1 MEHFRMQK
9 VGSSRHLGRSTLLPE
24 RFTKLLRL
32 NLATFVYF
40 RTALLKH
47 LVVLHTTSNFFTFL
61 LHFLVKTRNSAL
73 TFTSAQ
79 LSSCYTLLEECT
91 CLLQPR
97 PVMLAWNQSSPLAT
111 LATTKNGGDDVVLD
125 FGGTLPSRTVS
136 HVNRAVSGKMVKLA
150 TLPAI

>member
-24 RFTKLLRL
+24 RSTKLLRL
-32 NLATFVYF
+32 NSQRLFIFALRSNTRLFCTQPPTSSPCSCYTSWSRLAT
-40 RTALLKH
+40 RLSL
-47 LVVLHTTSNFFTFL
+47 SP
-61 LHFLVKTRNSAL
+61 
-73 TFTSAQ
+73 Q

-111 LATTKNGGDDVVLD
+111 LATTKNGGEDVVLD

-150 TLPAI
+150 TLPVI